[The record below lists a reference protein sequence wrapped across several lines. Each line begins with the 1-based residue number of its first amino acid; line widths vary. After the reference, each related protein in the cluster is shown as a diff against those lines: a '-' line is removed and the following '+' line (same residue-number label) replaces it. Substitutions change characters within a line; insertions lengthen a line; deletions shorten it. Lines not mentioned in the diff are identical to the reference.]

1 MAKRMSPFTKS
12 LPGRLI
18 SKNKVESKSEIQN
31 TLNFLNQFHPLTTD
45 DFELLIKD
53 LPERKAKKGEWLV
66 APGQVQRELYFV
78 QKGVQMSYY
87 EAEDKLHVI
96 AFTYP
101 PNLCAIPD
109 SFLFQR
115 KSKFYLKC
123 LADSEFLVLSHDR
136 LQQIFDQSRN
146 IETFFRRANEGLLA
160 ATIDRH
166 LEFHTLTMEER
177 YRTFCQ
183 RSAHLLQIVPHKY
196 IASYLG
202 IDATNF
208 SKLFNTIKI

>member
-1 MAKRMSPFTKS
+1 MNLKHQSTFD
-12 LPGRLI
+12 
-18 SKNKVESKSEIQN
+18 
-31 TLNFLNQFHPLTTD
+31 FLNLFHPLTNA
-45 DFELLIKD
+45 DFELLTKD
-53 LPERKAKKGEWLV
+53 LPTRKAAKGEWLV
-66 APGQVQRELYFV
+66 TPGQIQRELYFV

-87 EAEDKLHVI
+87 ESDDKLHVI

-115 KSKFYLKC
+115 ESKFYLKC
-123 LADSEFLVLSHDR
+123 LSESEFLVLTYDR
-136 LQQIFDQSRN
+136 LQIIFNQSRN
-146 IETFFRRANEGLLA
+146 LETFFRRANEGLLA

-166 LEFHTLTMEER
+166 LEFHTLTIEER
-177 YRTFCQ
+177 YRIFCQ

-202 IDATNF
+202 IDPTNF

>member
-1 MAKRMSPFTKS
+1 MKS
-12 LPGRLI
+12 RSGNQ
-18 SKNKVESKSEIQN
+18 STFE
-31 TLNFLNQFHPLTTD
+31 FLNQFHPLANV
-45 DFELLIKD
+45 DFELLTRD
-53 LPERKAKKGEWLV
+53 LPTRTAQKGEWLV
-66 APGQVQRELYFV
+66 TPGQIQRELYFV
-78 QKGVQMSYY
+78 KKGVQMSYY
-87 EAEDKLHVI
+87 EADDKLYVI
-96 AFTYP
+96 TFTYP

-109 SFLFQR
+109 SFLFQQ

-123 LADSEFLVLSHDR
+123 LADSEFLVLSYDR
-136 LQQIFDQSRN
+136 LQMIFDQSRN

-177 YRTFCQ
+177 YRIFCK

-208 SKLFNTIKI
+208 SKLFNTIRI

>member
-1 MAKRMSPFTKS
+1 VKS
-12 LPGRLI
+12 KPE
-18 SKNKVESKSEIQN
+18 VQN
-31 TLNFLNQFHPLTTD
+31 TLDFLNRFHPLTNV
-45 DFELLIKD
+45 DFELLTKD
-53 LPERKAKKGEWLV
+53 LPIRKAQKGEWLV
-66 APGQVQRELYFV
+66 VPGQVQRELYFV

-109 SFLFQR
+109 SFLFQH

-123 LADSEFLVLSHDR
+123 LADSEFLVLSYDR

>member
-1 MAKRMSPFTKS
+1 V
-12 LPGRLI
+12 
-18 SKNKVESKSEIQN
+18 NSKSQKQN
-31 TLNFLNQFHPLTTD
+31 TFDFLNQFHPLTHS
-45 DFELLIKD
+45 DFELLTND
-53 LPERKAKKGEWLV
+53 LPIRTAQKGEWLV
-66 APGQVQRELYFV
+66 TPGQIQRELYFV

-87 EAEDKLHVI
+87 ESEDKLHVI

-109 SFLFQR
+109 SFSFQR

-123 LADSEFLVLSHDR
+123 LADSEFLVLSYDR
-136 LQQIFDQSRN
+136 LQMIFDQSRA
-146 IETFFRRANEGLLA
+146 IETFFRRANEALLA

-177 YRTFCQ
+177 YKIFCQ
-183 RSAHLLQIVPHKY
+183 RSAHLLQIAPHKY

-202 IDATNF
+202 IEATNF

>member
-1 MAKRMSPFTKS
+1 MKS
-12 LPGRLI
+12 RSGNQ
-18 SKNKVESKSEIQN
+18 STFE
-31 TLNFLNQFHPLTTD
+31 FLNQFHPLANV
-45 DFELLIKD
+45 DFELLTRD
-53 LPERKAKKGEWLV
+53 LPTRTAQKGEWLV
-66 APGQVQRELYFV
+66 TPGQIQRELYFV
-78 QKGVQMSYY
+78 KKGVQMSYY
-87 EAEDKLHVI
+87 EADDKLYVI
-96 AFTYP
+96 TFTYP

-123 LADSEFLVLSHDR
+123 LADSEFLVLSYDR
-136 LQQIFDQSRN
+136 LQMIFDQSRN

-177 YRTFCQ
+177 YRIFCK

-208 SKLFNTIKI
+208 SKLFNTVRI

>member
-1 MAKRMSPFTKS
+1 MASRSAS
-12 LPGRLI
+12 L
-18 SKNKVESKSEIQN
+18 S
-31 TLNFLNQFHPLTTD
+31 TFDFLNQFHPLTIV
-45 DFELLIKD
+45 DFELLTKD
-53 LPERKAKKGEWLV
+53 LPTRKAQKGEWLV
-66 APGQVQRELYFV
+66 TPGQIQRELYFV

-123 LADSEFLVLSHDR
+123 LDDSEFLVLSYDR

-177 YRTFCQ
+177 YRIFCQ
-183 RSAHLLQIVPHKY
+183 RSAHLLQIAPHKY

>member
-177 YRTFCQ
+177 YRIFCQ

>member
-1 MAKRMSPFTKS
+1 MLPTIKS
-12 LPGRLI
+12 LPGRQPKNSSI
-18 SKNKVESKSEIQN
+18 VKSKPENQN
-31 TLNFLNQFHPLTTD
+31 TFDFLNQFHPLTNV
-45 DFELLIKD
+45 DFELLTKD
-53 LPERKAKKGEWLV
+53 LPTRKAQKGEWLI
-66 APGQVQRELYFV
+66 APGQIQRELYFV

-101 PNLCAIPD
+101 PNVCAIPD
-109 SFLFQR
+109 SFSFQR

-123 LADSEFLVLSHDR
+123 LSDSEFLVLTYDK
-136 LQQIFDQSRN
+136 LQVIFDQSRN
-146 IETFFRRANEGLLA
+146 IETFFRRANEALLA

-166 LEFHTLTMEER
+166 LEFNILTIEER
-177 YRTFCQ
+177 YRIFCQ

-208 SKLFNTIKI
+208 SKLYNTVKI